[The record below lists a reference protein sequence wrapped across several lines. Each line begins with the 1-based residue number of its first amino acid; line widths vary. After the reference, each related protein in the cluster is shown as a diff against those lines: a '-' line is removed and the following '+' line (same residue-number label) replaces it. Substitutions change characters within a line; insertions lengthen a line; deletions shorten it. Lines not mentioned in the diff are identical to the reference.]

1 MENTLKRLAAL
12 GHAMARDGYD
22 GESVQTTL
30 RRLKAE
36 EEPGPF
42 MAALERYYTAGAQKI
57 LASRGVSTLVLTR
70 QMEMEYP
77 SALATILWL
86 RQEPEEALEALA
98 YETNGEI
105 GGMIYE

>member
-1 MENTLKRLAAL
+1 MENALKRMTVL
-12 GHAMARDGYD
+12 GRAMARDGYD
-22 GESVQTTL
+22 EESVHTTL

-36 EEPGPF
+36 AEPEPF
-42 MAALERYYTAGAQKI
+42 LAALERYYTAGTQKI
-57 LASRGVSTLVLTR
+57 LTSRGVSTLVLTR

-105 GGMIYE
+105 GGMMYE